1 MNVSMVPE
9 ETAVILTAV
18 NDVIPHGTD
27 ELGPRLGNQARKVG
41 KTAEFVA
48 EPRQIIPDHRFPLV
62 KLPVLDS
69 QEEVPAR
76 RRRLDACLPVQP
88 RAGAF
93 LYPAGL

>member
-41 KTAEFVA
+41 ETAEFVA

-76 RRRLDACLPVQP
+76 RRHQ
-88 RAGAF
+88 
-93 LYPAGL
+93 